1 MELLQ
6 KLIYVVL
13 DMIFSSGMK
22 KIFYLNTIYYILSRF
37 LLIMTKKDALMTTRQ
52 EIEHEAAICRS
63 LFEKKTRDYGTSWRV
78 LRLPSLTDQIFIKA
92 NRIRSV
98 QESGENLVGDDLRD
112 EFVAMVNYAVMAL
125 IQQELESV
133 FSGQCSVSSD
143 GCNPLNTQHSTLNT
157 NLELPLEVAMKLY
170 DKHLGRTIDLM
181 MSKNH
186 DYGEAWRQM
195 RVSSMVDLILMKL
208 RRIKQIEDNE
218 GKTLV
223 SEGVEGGYM
232 DIVNY
237 SLFCLVRT
245 AEE

>member
-1 MELLQ
+1 ML
-6 KLIYVVL
+6 
-13 DMIFSSGMK
+13 
-22 KIFYLNTIYYILSRF
+22 
-37 LLIMTKKDALMTTRQ
+37 TTRQ
-52 EIEHEAAICRS
+52 EIEHEAAYCRT
-63 LFEKKTRDYGTSWRV
+63 LFEKKTRDYGTSWRI

-98 QESGENLVGDDLRD
+98 QESGENLVGDDLRG

-125 IQQELESV
+125 IQKELESAQCPV
-133 FSGQCSVSSD
+133 ASGQCA
-143 GCNPLNTQHSTLNT
+143 TQASEPQTPM
-157 NLELPLEVAMKLY
+157 ELPLEEAMKLY

-181 MSKNH
+181 MAKNH

-218 GKTLV
+218 GVTLV

-232 DIVNY
+232 DIINY
-237 SLFCLVRT
+237 SLFCLVRMG
-245 AEE
+245 

>member
-1 MELLQ
+1 MERE
-6 KLIYVVL
+6 V
-13 DMIFSSGMK
+13 
-22 KIFYLNTIYYILSRF
+22 
-37 LLIMTKKDALMTTRQ
+37 
-52 EIEHEAAICRS
+52 AACRA
-63 LFEKKTRDYGTSWRV
+63 LFEKKTRDYGTSWRI

-98 QESGENLVGDDLRD
+98 QESGENRVGDDLRG

-125 IQQELESV
+125 IQGLTPSPSPSGEGSEMLQLSLEE
-133 FSGQCSVSSD
+133 
-143 GCNPLNTQHSTLNT
+143 T
-157 NLELPLEVAMKLY
+157 MKLY
-170 DKHLGRTIDLM
+170 DEQTKRILDLM
-181 MSKNH
+181 MDKNH

-208 RRIKQIEDNE
+208 LRIKQIEDNE

-237 SLFCLVRT
+237 SLFCLVRLRED
-245 AEE
+245 EELGDKN